1 MKEKGE
7 RMKTV
12 REVSELTGISIRTLR
27 YYDEIDLL
35 KPAKVTEAGYRLYD
49 ESSLKILRQI
59 MFFREM
65 EVPLSEIKV
74 IMKDSESDNRKILET
89 QKMMLEIKRNRLNGI
104 IEWISDV
111 LKGEDKDTEYQ
122 RSAQSEIKGSMPD
135 VERICALYG

>member
-7 RMKTV
+7 HMKTV
-12 REVSELTGISIRTLR
+12 KEVSELTGISIRTLR

-49 ESSLKILRQI
+49 ESSLKNLRQI